1 MTVMTRLE
9 NISVEE
15 LEDALCDA
23 TDKKET
29 RRLMAAIIY
38 KRGPSAPMIAEWLD
52 TREQTIYRWF
62 DRLET
67 EPIEQAVQDR
77 QRSGRPSKLD
87 DADLTA
93 FRQAVQNPPEE
104 AGYDHPAWTTAL
116 AQQFLKD
123 EFDVEYSRRHVQRL
137 LKDAGLT
144 WQTPRPQPPAA
155 DDEER
160 TEFWT
165 AIKKTE

>member
-1 MTVMTRLE
+1 
-9 NISVEE
+9 
-15 LEDALCDA
+15 
-23 TDKKET
+23 
-29 RRLMAAIIY
+29 MAAIIY

-87 DADLTA
+87 DADVTE
-93 FRQAVQNPPEE
+93 FRQAVQHPPEE
-104 AGYDHPAWTTAL
+104 VGYDHPAWTTAL

-123 EFDVEYSRRHVQRL
+123 EFDVTYTRRHVQRL

-144 WQTPRPQPPAA
+144 WQTPRPQPPTA
-155 DDEER
+155 DDEELA
-160 TEFWT
+160 EFWT
-165 AIKKTE
+165 TIKKTE

>member
-1 MTVMTRLE
+1 MARLE
-9 NISVEE
+9 NISVEK
-15 LEDALCDA
+15 LEDALDEA
-23 TDKKET
+23 TGKKET
-29 RRLMAAIIY
+29 QRLMAAIIY

-87 DADLTA
+87 DAHWTE
-93 FRQAVQNPPEE
+93 FRQTVQKPPED

-116 AQQFLKD
+116 AQQFLED
-123 EFDVEYSRRHVQRL
+123 EFGVRYSRRHVHRL

-144 WQTPRPQPPAA
+144 L
-155 DDEER
+155 
-160 TEFWT
+160 
-165 AIKKTE
+165 